1 MTIWLD
7 ARLSPALA
15 EWLRR
20 TLGLDAVAVRD
31 LGLRDAKDAKIFQR
45 AKEAEA
51 IVMTKD
57 SDFVILLERLGPP
70 PKILWIT
77 HGNTSNDRMREIL
90 RARIGKAIAL
100 FDAGE
105 SLVEIGGSG

>member
-1 MTIWLD
+1 M
-7 ARLSPALA
+7 
-15 EWLRR
+15 
-20 TLGLDAVAVRD
+20 DAVAVKD
-31 LGLRDAKDAKIFQR
+31 LGLRDAKDIEIFQR

-57 SDFVILLERLGPP
+57 SDFAMLLERLGPP

-77 HGNTSNDRMREIL
+77 CRNTSNERMQEIR
-90 RARIGKAIAL
+90 RAQIGKAVAL

-105 SLVEIGGSG
+105 SLVEISESD